1 MKRETSGQ
9 RLVEFHEIFSTSGLW
24 LRTVT
29 WVRILQE
36 MFAGTIRIGDW
47 CNVTKKKGQSRA
59 ANCSS
64 PDVFC
69 ARSQPCRGVL
79 MSEQTPGTESF
90 SLLQTIYPI
99 LVMNLRKGRQWLKF
113 WMCENVISW
122 MSSMKIECPRSWRLI
137 HNIFFSIKWEY
148 NWRVL
153 AWDEMRCYR
162 IQQLPVFYCN
172 SVTKQYNYTIIHKIT
187 DIMKTNARCFF

>member
-1 MKRETSGQ
+1 
-9 RLVEFHEIFSTSGLW
+9 
-24 LRTVT
+24 
-29 WVRILQE
+29 
-36 MFAGTIRIGDW
+36 
-47 CNVTKKKGQSRA
+47 
-59 ANCSS
+59 
-64 PDVFC
+64 
-69 ARSQPCRGVL
+69 
-79 MSEQTPGTESF
+79 
-90 SLLQTIYPI
+90 
-99 LVMNLRKGRQWLKF
+99 MNLWKGRQWFKF

-187 DIMKTNARCFF
+187 DIMTTNARCFFLNDHDEDLFCCILYYWFWFIIIIRNGAAMMGRCLMQVNTAFNMFDKFSPP

>member
-1 MKRETSGQ
+1 
-9 RLVEFHEIFSTSGLW
+9 
-24 LRTVT
+24 
-29 WVRILQE
+29 
-36 MFAGTIRIGDW
+36 
-47 CNVTKKKGQSRA
+47 
-59 ANCSS
+59 
-64 PDVFC
+64 
-69 ARSQPCRGVL
+69 
-79 MSEQTPGTESF
+79 
-90 SLLQTIYPI
+90 
-99 LVMNLRKGRQWLKF
+99 MNLWKGRQWFKF

-187 DIMKTNARCFF
+187 DIMTTNARCFFFKRPWWGSILLYSVLLILIHHHHSEWGSHDGQMFDAGEHGIQHVWQILPSITFIQVTSKKK